1 MCHELAVAVAVV
13 AAAAAAVKVVKAL
26 GTDTSFSVLLD
37 VVPALMI
44 VSMEMVKD
52 WGDTAE

>member
-13 AAAAAAVKVVKAL
+13 AAAAAVKVVKAL